1 LGIVHDG
8 FRPLATSHGQFIVD
22 VAARNDYSM
31 VSGVRCQVI
40 TIIFKFDLVSF
51 NFGHYIKFIYD
62 VGTQKGRK

>member
-1 LGIVHDG
+1 
-8 FRPLATSHGQFIVD
+8 
-22 VAARNDYSM
+22 M